1 MKDLKFAIIGAG
13 AGGQSMAAILTQ
25 EGYRVRLYDIDS
37 AKIERL
43 NELDVIR
50 ITGAIEAEAKP
61 EVITTDIAV
70 AMDGA
75 DVIMVVTTTDGHA
88 DVAEKISPYLRD
100 GQIILLNPGH
110 VGGALEVSAI
120 IRESGCK
127 ADLIIGEAGDLMYA
141 CRVMEVGHIFHSGIK
156 KRTAVATLP
165 AKDVNRL
172 LEVLQPIFPMLVAA
186 DNVLYTGLVSGG
198 AMLHPIPTLM
208 NVNKIDLNQ
217 PFDYYMEGITPSVA
231 KLIEVADEERLAV
244 CKALRVEIPSL
255 VKNLQRIYGLTQDDL
270 YELLQNNEPYRGL
283 KPPRDLSHRFVVEDI
298 MSGLVPIA
306 SLGDQL
312 GVPTPMIDAFIEIGS
327 VAAGRDFRVE
337 GRTVEKLGLAGK
349 TVEEIHDYISYTLL
363 L

>member
-1 MKDLKFAIIGAG
+1 MSGFNHIVRGEKYMKDLKFAIIGAG

-70 AMDGA
+70 VMDGA

-127 ADLIIGEAGDLMYA
+127 ADLIIGEAGD
-141 CRVMEVGHIFHSGIK
+141 
-156 KRTAVATLP
+156 
-165 AKDVNRL
+165 
-172 LEVLQPIFPMLVAA
+172 
-186 DNVLYTGLVSGG
+186 
-198 AMLHPIPTLM
+198 
-208 NVNKIDLNQ
+208 
-217 PFDYYMEGITPSVA
+217 
-231 KLIEVADEERLAV
+231 
-244 CKALRVEIPSL
+244 
-255 VKNLQRIYGLTQDDL
+255 
-270 YELLQNNEPYRGL
+270 
-283 KPPRDLSHRFVVEDI
+283 
-298 MSGLVPIA
+298 
-306 SLGDQL
+306 
-312 GVPTPMIDAFIEIGS
+312 
-327 VAAGRDFRVE
+327 
-337 GRTVEKLGLAGK
+337 
-349 TVEEIHDYISYTLL
+349 
-363 L
+363 

>member
-1 MKDLKFAIIGAG
+1 
-13 AGGQSMAAILTQ
+13 
-25 EGYRVRLYDIDS
+25 
-37 AKIERL
+37 
-43 NELDVIR
+43 
-50 ITGAIEAEAKP
+50 
-61 EVITTDIAV
+61 
-70 AMDGA
+70 
-75 DVIMVVTTTDGHA
+75 
-88 DVAEKISPYLRD
+88 
-100 GQIILLNPGH
+100 
-110 VGGALEVSAI
+110 
-120 IRESGCK
+120 
-127 ADLIIGEAGDLMYA
+127 
-141 CRVMEVGHIFHSGIK
+141 
-156 KRTAVATLP
+156 
-165 AKDVNRL
+165 
-172 LEVLQPIFPMLVAA
+172 
-186 DNVLYTGLVSGG
+186 
-198 AMLHPIPTLM
+198 MLHPIPTLM

-349 TVEEIHDYISYTLL
+349 TVEEIHDYIS
-363 L
+363 